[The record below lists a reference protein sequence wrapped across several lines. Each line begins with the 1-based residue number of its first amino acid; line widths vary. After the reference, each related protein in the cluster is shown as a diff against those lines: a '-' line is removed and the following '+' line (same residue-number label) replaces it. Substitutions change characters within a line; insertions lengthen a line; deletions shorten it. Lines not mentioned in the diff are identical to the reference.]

1 VRTRCR
7 RGCAGNGA
15 HDERCAGCPRA
26 TRHARQEWCS
36 TNGSSRSHWR
46 NGCVR
51 RPVRVVD
58 LTVEPRVGGNARFD
72 VDDSGTR
79 ILITGHFLTID
90 RRHLLRFT
98 WSHSDWPDPTAASIV
113 TVAFEPLGDDQT
125 LMTIEHSL
133 LPRDNFGEYQ
143 SGWAGVCDQFAACL
157 PGLRRVERE

>member
-1 VRTRCR
+1 MR
-7 RGCAGNGA
+7 RLSARNA
-15 HDERCAGCPRA
+15 SCPPGVVFDQWLEPESLA
-26 TRHARQEWCS
+26 EWMCP
-36 TNGSSRSHWR
+36 
-46 NGCVR
+46 

-79 ILITGHFLTID
+79 VLITGHFLTID

-113 TVAFEPLGDDQT
+113 TVALEPLGDDQT

-143 SGWAGVCDQFAACL
+143 SGWVGVCDQFAACL